1 MNTRP
6 VSEFLRD
13 FNALE
18 IKNNSGGSAGVLEHD
33 VNIDIEREDDLSAK
47 LLAAREEGQ
56 AAGLTEGLKQGE
68 ARLAQE
74 RQEFDRRFGEAKTLW
89 LEQIARSLKDE
100 FLSAM
105 NLVENNIVDSVEHV
119 LKPFLE
125 HQIRHHA
132 LSELRRIID
141 SLYQDNNKQLIVMS
155 GPKDILDVLTKDLPM
170 PVQRIDTDPTNID
183 EVRIT
188 AGKTEVQTQIH
199 AWISCLEDALE
210 H

>member
-18 IKNNSGGSAGVLEHD
+18 IKNNSDLAGALEHD
-33 VNIDIEREDDLSAK
+33 ANVNIEREDDLSAK
-47 LLAAREEGQ
+47 LLEAREEGQ